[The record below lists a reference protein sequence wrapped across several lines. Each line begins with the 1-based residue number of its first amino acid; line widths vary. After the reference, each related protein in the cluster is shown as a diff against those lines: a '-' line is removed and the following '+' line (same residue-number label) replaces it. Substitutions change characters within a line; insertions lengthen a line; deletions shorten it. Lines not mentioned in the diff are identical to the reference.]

1 MALVAL
7 LLQSTTHVALAQPRP
22 SDTNNQ
28 PATRPPGQG
37 PPPTPPPGQPPK
49 PPTPPPGQPPN
60 NNTPPPGQPPNNNT
74 PPPGQPPQT
83 PPPGQTPPPSQP
95 PSTPP
100 PTQAHNGKGSGSGDH
115 HQGTTSAPE
124 VGSTPE
130 PSHSSTDRAS
140 TPATA
145 STEADDGGLS
155 AGAIV
160 GIVIACLGLVAVIA
174 FFAYRHMRARREDA
188 KQHDL
193 EFAPS
198 PPMTVLES
206 TTANDPSYAA
216 LDAPQPRRNPLDT
229 PADDIVVLAKPASP
243 SPSPAPSSPR
253 FSAAPPRSSPPPT
266 YHNDDLADFTGSSV
280 RDSSVP
286 GSSMYRPSREQS
298 MEFSTSLSLSR
309 ESYAESYTESFNTGG
324 SFMQSFDHGSRMSNM
339 STLSSQLGEHDE
351 DGVDPTA
358 NNTQSHWMDAM
369 DEIRDTNDSYAMLEA
384 NGSFGSRGSAMRFS
398 NESDLSR
405 KG

>member
-1 MALVAL
+1 MALAVVL
-7 LLQSTTHVALAQPRP
+7 LSTADVALAQPRP

-28 PATRPPGQG
+28 PGTRPPGQA

-49 PPTPPPGQPPN
+49 PPTPPPGQPPQ
-60 NNTPPPGQPPNNNT
+60 TPPPGQPPNT

-83 PPPGQTPPPSQP
+83 PPPGQTPPPTQP

-100 PTQAHNGKGSGSGDH
+100 PTPTPNAKGGSGSGA
-115 HQGTTSAPE
+115 TSDATAAPE
-124 VGSTPE
+124 VGSTPA
-130 PSHSSTDRAS
+130 PSQSASPESAS
-140 TPATA
+140 TPASA
-145 STEADDGGLS
+145 STEADDSGLS

-174 FFAYRHMRARREDA
+174 FFAYRHLRARREDA
-188 KQHDL
+188 KQYDL

-206 TTANDPSYAA
+206 THAKDPSYAA
-216 LDAPQPRRNPLDT
+216 LEAPAPRRNPLDT

-253 FSAAPPRSSPPPT
+253 FSAAPPRLSPPP
-266 YHNDDLADFTGSSV
+266 YQSDMADFTGSSV
-280 RDSSVP
+280 H
-286 GSSMYRPSREQS
+286 RPSREQS
-298 MEFSTSLSLSR
+298 MEFSTSSLSR

-339 STLSSQLGEHDE
+339 STLSSQLGDNDD

-358 NNTQSHWMDAM
+358 KNTESHWMDAM